1 MTTFALKACPRCQGA
16 VIDYGHPPEESPM
29 CIVCGWRDQ
38 KVPPAVA
45 DEVSEHLGRP
55 YVEHTYTHSSPFRGK
70 PPLSGWE
77 REKRRRMRT
86 GLAGDNPRQ
95 LSAS

>member
-1 MTTFALKACPRCQGA
+1 MTRFTLQACPRCRGA
-16 VIDYGHPPEESPM
+16 IIDYGHPPDESPM
-29 CIVCGWRDQ
+29 CIVCGWREQ
-38 KVPPAVA
+38 KVPRAVA

-55 YVEHTYTHSSPFRGK
+55 YVEHNYTHSSPFRGK

-77 REKRRRMRT
+77 REKRRKLRSDT
-86 GLAGDNPRQ
+86 GTDDRRQ

>member
-1 MTTFALKACPRCQGA
+1 MTTFKLQACPRCRGA
-16 VIDYGHPPEESPM
+16 IIDYSLPPEESPL
-29 CIVCGWRDQ
+29 CIVCGWREQ
-38 KVPPAVA
+38 NVPQAVA

-55 YVEHTYTHSSPFRGK
+55 FVEHTYTHSSPFRGK

-77 REKRRRMRT
+77 REKRRRTRS
-86 GLAGDNPRQ
+86 GLAVENREQ